1 MKNNRPYNRTS
12 SEAGE
17 LIKIFSER
25 IRKENPDMK
34 EFEITQMALKIL
46 RESKKIR

>member
-25 IRKENPDMK
+25 IKKENPDMK
-34 EFEITQMALKIL
+34 EFDITQMALKTL
-46 RESKKIR
+46 REMGKIK